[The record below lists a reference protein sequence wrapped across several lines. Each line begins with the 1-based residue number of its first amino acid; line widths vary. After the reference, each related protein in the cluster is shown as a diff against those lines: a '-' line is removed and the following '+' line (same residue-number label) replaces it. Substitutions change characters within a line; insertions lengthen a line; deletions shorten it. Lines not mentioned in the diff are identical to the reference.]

1 MLSDTHNASMPNLV
15 LILYAYRCHLIYV
28 IGIQLK
34 LWSIRQTYTPANFIG
49 KKVGSTR
56 KWSGRKGEFRGVRA
70 EKSREE
76 TVEMNTRAEA
86 EWGCGDKTEWMGS
99 KSNRPEVAAAFA

>member
-1 MLSDTHNASMPNLV
+1 
-15 LILYAYRCHLIYV
+15 
-28 IGIQLK
+28 
-34 LWSIRQTYTPANFIG
+34 
-49 KKVGSTR
+49 
-56 KWSGRKGEFRGVRA
+56 VRA

-86 EWGCGDKTEWMGS
+86 ERGCGDKTEWMGS